1 MNSKFAIAGV
11 VGIVYVILKFL
22 EIRFITKET
31 KPVKEITRDALLVYI
46 SSVLALFVIEQA
58 DASEIGKTNVAA
70 FVGSPDF

>member
-1 MNSKFAIAGV
+1 MNSKFAIAAV

-31 KPVKEITRDALLVYI
+31 KPVKEITRDALLVYM
-46 SSVLALFVIEQA
+46 SSVLGLFVIEQA
-58 DASEIGKTNVAA
+58 DASEIGKTNAAA